1 LQWRH
6 CAWTKKGCKLDI
18 RKFLLTIKLALGLV
32 LLVLIVRVLMLSQR
46 LGEVFV
52 PASASGTE
60 SVTAVGETE
69 NADAAVDYSVI
80 VKRNI
85 FGDAN
90 SPASATK
97 FPSGGGADSDLQS
110 AEEELGLVLVGTV
123 SGSPVVSRAII
134 KDIKTQILQLYRM
147 GQEVAGACVE
157 KIEKDAVVLLHNGQ
171 RKTLTLKT
179 SEKNDANQ
187 VPASHSRAA
196 GQTSEVAKP
205 DLPPDRPPQHTTVKI
220 EQVESM
226 LGKAAVEPYVVK
238 GQVEGLK
245 ITGLEGISGAK
256 DLGLKNGDI
265 IRAVNGQQVTSK
277 QKAFQIFRK
286 TRSQPVVDIDLLRGD
301 QPQKLLFVLR

>member
-1 LQWRH
+1 M
-6 CAWTKKGCKLDI
+6 DI

-32 LLVLIVRVLMLSQR
+32 LLVLIVRVLMLPQR

-60 SVTAVGETE
+60 SVTVVGGTE

-97 FPSGGGADSDLQS
+97 FPPGGGADSDLQS
-110 AEEELGLVLVGTV
+110 AEEELGLALVGTV
-123 SGSPVVSRAII
+123 SGSPAVSRAVI
-134 KDIKTQILQLYRM
+134 KDTKTQILQLYRM
-147 GQEVAGACVE
+147 GQKLLANKACVE

-220 EQVESM
+220 EQVESI
-226 LGKAAVEPYVVK
+226 LGKAAVEPYVVQ

-256 DLGLKNGDI
+256 DLGFKNGDI

-286 TRSQPVVDIDLLRGD
+286 TRSQPVVDIELLRGD
-301 QPQKLLFVLR
+301 QPQKLSFVLR